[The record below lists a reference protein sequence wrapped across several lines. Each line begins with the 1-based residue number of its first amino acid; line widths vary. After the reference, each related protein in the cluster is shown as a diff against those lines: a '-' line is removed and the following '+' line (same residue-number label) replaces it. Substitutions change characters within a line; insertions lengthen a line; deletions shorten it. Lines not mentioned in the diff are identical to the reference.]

1 MRPSPSPDNRRMNLN
16 VLFLCTHN
24 SARSILLEALLNHL
38 GAGRFRAYSAGSSPR
53 EHPVPHPLALE
64 TLTQA
69 GIPTEGLSSKSWDV
83 FAQPHAPHMD
93 AVITVCDQAAGET
106 CPLWPGRPVTAHWG
120 YADPSAVQGGVQAQR
135 AAFAQTLELM
145 RQRVQAWVALPPSQ
159 LQPDVLPRTLRE
171 LSQQP

>member
-1 MRPSPSPDNRRMNLN
+1 MNPSTGRPLRHCAEDSPGLRTCPRRAPERQPRGPRGGGWLPNSPSPLYYDP
-16 VLFLCTHN
+16 
-24 SARSILLEALLNHL
+24 ARIEQA
-38 GAGRFRAYSAGSSPR
+38 
-53 EHPVPHPLALE
+53 VQQLA
-64 TLTQA
+64 QA

-120 YADPSAVQGGVQAQR
+120 YADPSAVQGGIQAQR
-135 AAFAQTLELM
+135 AAFAQTLGLM

-159 LQPDVLPRTLRE
+159 LHADVLSRTLRK
-171 LSQQP
+171 LAQQP